1 MNRVII
7 AIVFTLLLSSCSL
20 IPNPPSLGVETT
32 LGDKNQSVVG
42 EVGDRVDAKEIRGGI
57 NTTNI
62 EEAPLELIV
71 LLILGWLLPSPS
83 EMWRGLMR
91 LLGRKD
97 A

>member
-1 MNRVII
+1 MRRAITT
-7 AIVFTLLLSSCSL
+7 IVFVLLLVSCNL

-62 EEAPLELIV
+62 EEAPLELLV
-71 LLILGWLLPSPS
+71 LLVLGWLLPSPN
-83 EMWRGLMR
+83 EMWRGFMKLFR
-91 LLGRKD
+91 RGNG
-97 A
+97 

>member
-1 MNRVII
+1 MIKYVRVILL
-7 AIVFTLLLSSCSL
+7 ALLLSSCSL

-91 LLGRKD
+91 LLGRKN